1 LSISWHGECIV
12 LLSFLSESSGFGNLW
27 RMDTKPFELGRP
39 GSDPNDWI
47 NSTIDIA
54 VNILSHRLKT
64 LKFYKDEGKKVND
77 LITRELLGRSIW
89 KYSEAYG
96 KFKGCPFWSVKAY
109 NLFLKQKSSSVGILG
124 KYLRHEHTFPQR
136 LLIEKMWSLKDPTK
150 ENIRELYDKF
160 AVAAVVT
167 KEENDKLNS
176 KDVGLRVST
185 IDENNI
191 WLRYNNPKIKIYMM
205 KNPLENQFYKNH
217 YLLMKNAK
225 VFK

>member
-1 LSISWHGECIV
+1 
-12 LLSFLSESSGFGNLW
+12 
-27 RMDTKPFELGRP
+27 MDTKPFQLSKLG
-39 GSDPNDWI
+39 SNPNDWI
-47 NSTIDIA
+47 EATVDIA
-54 VNILSHRLKT
+54 VNILNHRLKT
-64 LKFYKDEGKKVND
+64 LSLFSNEGRKVND

-109 NLFLKQKSSSVGILG
+109 NLFFTPTSSSVGDFG
-124 KYLRHEHTFPQR
+124 KYLRHDHTFPQR

-150 ENIRELYDKF
+150 KNISEIYAKF
-160 AVAAVVT
+160 AVADVVPT
-167 KEENDKLNS
+167 DAHDKLNS

-191 WLRYNNPKIKIYMM
+191 WLRYNNSKIKIYMTE
-205 KNPLENQFYKNH
+205 NPLGNEFYKNH
-217 YLLMKNAK
+217 YHLMKKAK